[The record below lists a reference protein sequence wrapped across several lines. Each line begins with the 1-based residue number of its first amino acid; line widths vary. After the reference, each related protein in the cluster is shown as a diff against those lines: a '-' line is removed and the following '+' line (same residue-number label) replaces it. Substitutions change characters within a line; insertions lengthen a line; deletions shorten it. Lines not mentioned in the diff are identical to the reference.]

1 MSTASNACVCT
12 ECGNY
17 RSARGAERER
27 GRGSSG
33 TQLCAGTKGYRSE
46 ELRLLLPGCRCS
58 TATIKVLLSLAH
70 NVDQLTQVA
79 KEERVRGEAR
89 RKVAH
94 LRIFILAKGRSHIN
108 VVCA

>member
-17 RSARGAERER
+17 RSARGAE
-27 GRGSSG
+27 RGSSG